1 MNNKT
6 PAIAMILKVIAHVR
20 YVILLT
26 LDSSFSPTAFP
37 TSVLAADYDVG
48 NKDFWFNAHDQ
59 CLFIWT

>member
-6 PAIAMILKVIAHVR
+6 PAITMILKVIAHVR

-37 TSVLAADYDVG
+37 TSVLAADWKPYPG
-48 NKDFWFNAHDQ
+48 A
-59 CLFIWT
+59 